1 MSKEAIGY
9 LRASTDENKQ
19 KNSIATQKRSIEAFA
34 ALNGY
39 TIAVWT
45 SEYASGGNDDRKGF
59 RDALRLSEERGY
71 YLIAAKVDR
80 LSRSLSIWHALDAC
94 RDRLRIAELGDEVV
108 SQLHLS
114 LLLVMSQNERSLI
127 AQRVRDS
134 YKHLKALH
142 GDNLNW
148 GNKNLGTFAHL
159 GHAKIKENAKAHNDK
174 VKTLVKFVTSDGGSL
189 DDAVDY
195 LNSLNMKTRRGKSY
209 SYKNLYRIMRS

>member
-1 MSKEAIGY
+1 MIKEAIGY

-71 YLIAAKVDR
+71 YLIAAKADR
-80 LSRSLSIWHALDAC
+80 LSRSLSVWTDLDAC

-134 YKHLKALH
+134 YQHLKAIH
-142 GDNLNW
+142 GDDLNW
-148 GNKNLGTFAHL
+148 GNKNLGTYSHM
-159 GHAKIKENAKAHNDK
+159 GIAKIKENSKNHNDK
-174 VKTLVKFVTSDGGSL
+174 IKTLVNFVMSDGGSIQ
-189 DDAVDY
+189 DAVEY
-195 LNSLNMKTRRGKSY
+195 LNSLNMKTRRGKSF
-209 SYKNLYRIMRS
+209 SYKNLYRILRS